1 MRSITATLFITLD
14 GVTQGVGRVDEDTRE
29 GFTDGGWGPQYNDEV
44 MGRELAGGMAEPG
57 ELLLGR
63 TTWEDFTTVWGQA
76 TDGNPFS
83 EHLNKATKY
92 VASRTLLKVDAW
104 ENSVLLRGEAVDTVA
119 GLKAQPGPDLS
130 ILGSVSLVQSLH
142 RAGLVDRYT
151 LLIHPLT
158 LGSGTRLFDG
168 ISPLTPFELAGSV
181 ATPKGVIVAR
191 YVRR

>member
-1 MRSITATLFITLD
+1 MRSITATLSITLD

-44 MGRELAGGMAEPG
+44 MGRELAGGMAESG

-63 TTWEDFTTVWGQA
+63 TTWEDFTTVWGRA

-119 GLKAQPGPDLS
+119 GLKAQSGPDLS
-130 ILGSVSLVQSLH
+130 ILGSVALVQCLH
-142 RAGLVDRYT
+142 RAGLIDRYT

-158 LGSGTRLFDG
+158 LGSGTRLFEG
-168 ISPLTPFELAGSV
+168 IGPLTQFELTGSV
-181 ATPKGVIVAR
+181 ATPKGVIIAR